1 MLAHDLRH
9 RERLSP
15 RVDRLS
21 GPLLGV
27 LLHGRIGRGAEG
39 DSLALDV
46 VTGERESPDPED
58 DDGDAEDH
66 QHASGDVAADS

>member
-9 RERLSP
+9 RERFPP
-15 RVDRLS
+15 RVNRLS

-39 DSLALDV
+39 DLFALDV
-46 VTGERESPDPED
+46 VTGECEPPDPENTT
-58 DDGDAEDH
+58 AMPKKISTPPEM
-66 QHASGDVAADS
+66 